1 MIRSQYF
8 ERSLALLIILS
19 SMWTWIFIQKV
30 LARRVIIWRNLIKVC
45 LQHGSTFET
54 TPTTSMMCGG
64 DEVADEL
71 QCVEQWRGQSR
82 VRENAESGFDA
93 VSGLWSLRCSSKSC
107 VLSTW
112 FWSTKSSSV
121 MPTIFELNVN
131 ITLDSR
137 NSAKGMQTWCQSG
150 CRTSM
155 FPNPL
160 IDGLESSMVISF
172 CKEAK

>member
-8 ERSLALLIILS
+8 ERSLALLLILS

-30 LARRVIIWRNLIKVC
+30 PARRVIIWLNLIKVC

-82 VRENAESGFDA
+82 VREKSESGFDA
-93 VSGLWSLRCSSKSC
+93 VSGLWSLRCSSKSS

-112 FWSTKSSSV
+112 FWSK
-121 MPTIFELNVN
+121 I
-131 ITLDSR
+131 
-137 NSAKGMQTWCQSG
+137 
-150 CRTSM
+150 
-155 FPNPL
+155 L
-160 IDGLESSMVISF
+160 IGDACYLWAQCKHHSWLKEF
-172 CKEAK
+172 CKGDAELRCCRIHWSMGLSPQWS